1 MPSPAMAS
9 PPPSTRRGFV
19 RSDRRPATYMQA
31 AETIWN
37 SATAMPSSLRPQPNS
52 STTDFS
58 VSPMA
63 KRAPPPMNSTPKA
76 AASTIVALV
85 TTGRAVTGIRPP
97 DRQGDRTSGSD
108 PGRAIDPRGRA
119 ANDAGLLQ
127 LLDDGGS
134 VPELSQDGL
143 GVLAQQR
150 GGARRDRPRAVQPHG
165 RGDHGRAARE
175 GMRRLHEHG
184 VGGELGVGEDLL
196 ALEDRRARDVVL
208 GEHADPFVPV
218 AAGERALED
227 RRQTRARARPVER
240 ARVRGIRREIG
251 AAERPTEPAPLLVLD
266 DHEHQV
272 VPVTAPVRREQ

>member
-63 KRAPPPMNSTPKA
+63 KRAPPPMNSTQKA

-85 TTGRAVTGIRPP
+85 TTARLVTGNRTPCL
-97 DRQGDRTSGSD
+97 RSVQGTRWLGRGSAL
-108 PGRAIDPRGRA
+108 GRAIDLRGRA

-134 VPELSQDGL
+134 VPELSQDFL

-150 GGARRDRPRAVQPHG
+150 GRPCRDRSRAVQPHG
-165 RGDHGRAARE
+165 RGDHGRAARN
-175 GMRRLHEHG
+175 GVRRLDEHG
-184 VGGELGVGEDLL
+184 VGRELRVREDLP

-208 GEHADPFVPV
+208 RD
-218 AAGERALED
+218 
-227 RRQTRARARPVER
+227 
-240 ARVRGIRREIG
+240 
-251 AAERPTEPAPLLVLD
+251 
-266 DHEHQV
+266 
-272 VPVTAPVRREQ
+272 